1 MNFSTLT
8 KTRIL
13 LGIIYL
19 AFISLGLP
27 DGALGIGWPLMR
39 LDFGVP
45 IHYAG
50 LILFITL
57 PLSALSSLMST
68 HLGKQFGVGKVVC
81 ASAVLTS
88 ISLLGISTVQAY
100 WALLLF
106 SIGLGIGQGAVDAL
120 LNAYVAKHYNARHMS
135 WLHGCWAIG
144 ATIGPALMTRIIS
157 ASGTWSKAYLS
168 LGGAQFAIAVMLLVS
183 LGFWFQDDPEARRA
197 NQKRS
202 AFDWRMLLG
211 MALFFLYVG
220 VELSIGLW
228 SNSYLIEKMG
238 LTARVSGYLVALYY
252 GSIMVG
258 RFLSGFVAV
267 RLGNRGLIRFGL
279 IVVSSGLWIMF
290 SANDLHYLRL
300 GMVLM
305 GLGLAPLYPAMMHE
319 TPRRFTEDLAT
330 RLIGYQV
337 GVAYGGGML
346 ITAGLGFLFN
356 MFDLSIFYPVVLAA
370 IILMLIVSEI
380 YNILT
385 PVGQTKGQSI
395 DTR

>member
-1 MNFSTLT
+1 MNFSTST

-19 AFISLGLP
+19 GFISLGLP

-50 LILFITL
+50 FILFITL
-57 PLSALSSLMST
+57 PLSALSSLMSA
-68 HLGKQFGVGKVVC
+68 HLGEKYGVGKLAF
-81 ASAVLTS
+81 ASALLTS
-88 ISLLGISTVQAY
+88 SSLLGISTVTSY
-100 WALLLF
+100 WGLILF
-106 SIGLGIGQGAVDAL
+106 SVGLGIGQGAVDAL

-135 WLHGCWAIG
+135 WLHGCWAVG
-144 ATIGPALMTRIIS
+144 ATIGPALMTRVIS
-157 ASGTWSKAYLS
+157 TSGAWSMGYLS
-168 LGGAQFAIAVMLLVS
+168 LGSAQFVIALILLFS
-183 LGFWFQDDPEARRA
+183 LGFWLHDDHETRNKP
-197 NQKRS
+197 KTRS
-202 AFDWRMLLG
+202 AFDMRMLFG

-220 VELSIGLW
+220 AELSIGLW

-238 LTARVSGYLVALYY
+238 LAASVSGYLVALYY

-267 RLGNRGLIRFGL
+267 RLGNRGLIRLGLMIVSGGL
-279 IVVSSGLWIMF
+279 IMMF
-290 SANDLHYLRL
+290 VAEDVMFLRL
-300 GMVLM
+300 GMILM

-319 TPRRFTEDLAT
+319 TPRRFKEDLAT

-337 GVAYGGGML
+337 GIAYGGGMI

-356 MFDLSIFYPVVLAA
+356 VFDLSIFYPLVLVVIVLM
-370 IILMLIVSEI
+370 IILSEL
-380 YNILT
+380 YNIKT
-385 PVGQTKGQSI
+385 PSIGKGH
-395 DTR
+395 

>member
-1 MNFSTLT
+1 MNFSTST

-19 AFISLGLP
+19 GFISLGLP

-50 LILFITL
+50 FILFITL
-57 PLSALSSLMST
+57 PLSALSSLMSA
-68 HLGKQFGVGKVVC
+68 HLGEKYGVGKLAF
-81 ASAVLTS
+81 ASALLTS
-88 ISLLGISTVQAY
+88 SSLLGISTVTSY
-100 WALLLF
+100 WGLILF
-106 SIGLGIGQGAVDAL
+106 SVGLGIGQGAVDAL

-135 WLHGCWAIG
+135 WLHGCWAVG
-144 ATIGPALMTRIIS
+144 ATIGPALMTRVIS
-157 ASGTWSKAYLS
+157 TSGAWSMGYLS
-168 LGGAQFAIAVMLLVS
+168 LGSAQFVIAIILLLS
-183 LGFWFQDDPEARRA
+183 LGFWLHDDHETRNKP
-197 NQKRS
+197 KTRS
-202 AFDWRMLLG
+202 AFDSRMLFG

-220 VELSIGLW
+220 AELSIGLW

-238 LTARVSGYLVALYY
+238 LAASVSGYLVALYY
-252 GSIMVG
+252 ASIMVG

-267 RLGNRGLIRFGL
+267 RLGNRGLIRLGL
-279 IVVSSGLWIMF
+279 FIVSGGLLLMF
-290 SANDLHYLRL
+290 VAEDVMFLRL

-319 TPRRFTEDLAT
+319 TPRRFKEDLAT

-337 GVAYGGGML
+337 GIAYGGGMI

-356 MFDLSIFYPVVLAA
+356 VFDLSIFYPLVLVVIVLM
-370 IILMLIVSEI
+370 IILSEL
-380 YNILT
+380 YNIKT
-385 PVGQTKGQSI
+385 PSIGKGH
-395 DTR
+395 

>member
-1 MNFSTLT
+1 MNFSTST

-19 AFISLGLP
+19 GFISLGLP

-50 LILFITL
+50 FILFITL
-57 PLSALSSLMST
+57 PLSALSSLMSA
-68 HLGKQFGVGKVVC
+68 HLGEKYGVGKLAF
-81 ASAVLTS
+81 ASALLTS
-88 ISLLGISTVQAY
+88 SSLLGISTVTSY
-100 WALLLF
+100 WGLILF
-106 SIGLGIGQGAVDAL
+106 SVGLGIGQGAVDAL

-135 WLHGCWAIG
+135 WLHGCWAVG
-144 ATIGPALMTRIIS
+144 ATIGPALMTRVIS
-157 ASGTWSKAYLS
+157 TSGAWSMGYLS
-168 LGGAQFAIAVMLLVS
+168 LGSAQFVIAIILLLS
-183 LGFWFQDDPEARRA
+183 LGFWLHDDHETRNKP
-197 NQKRS
+197 KTRS
-202 AFDWRMLLG
+202 AFDSRMLFG

-220 VELSIGLW
+220 AELSIGLW

-238 LTARVSGYLVALYY
+238 LAASVSGYLVALYY

-267 RLGNRGLIRFGL
+267 RLGNRGLIRLGLMIVSGGL
-279 IVVSSGLWIMF
+279 IMMF
-290 SANDLHYLRL
+290 VAEDVMFLRL
-300 GMVLM
+300 GMILM

-319 TPRRFTEDLAT
+319 TPRRFKEDLAT

-337 GVAYGGGML
+337 GIAYGGGMI

-356 MFDLSIFYPVVLAA
+356 VFDLSIFYPLVLVVIVLM
-370 IILMLIVSEI
+370 IILSEL
-380 YNILT
+380 YNIKT
-385 PVGQTKGQSI
+385 PSIGKGH
-395 DTR
+395 

>member
-1 MNFSTLT
+1 MNFSTST

-19 AFISLGLP
+19 GFISLGLP

-50 LILFITL
+50 FILFITL
-57 PLSALSSLMST
+57 PLSALSSLMSA
-68 HLGKQFGVGKVVC
+68 HLGEKYGVGKLAF
-81 ASAVLTS
+81 ASALLTS
-88 ISLLGISTVQAY
+88 SSLLGISTVTSY
-100 WALLLF
+100 WGLILF
-106 SIGLGIGQGAVDAL
+106 SVGLGIGQGAVDAL

-135 WLHGCWAIG
+135 WLHGCWAVG
-144 ATIGPALMTRIIS
+144 ATIGPALMTRVIS
-157 ASGTWSKAYLS
+157 TSGAWSMGYLS
-168 LGGAQFAIAVMLLVS
+168 LGSAQFVIALILLFS
-183 LGFWFQDDPEARRA
+183 LGFWLHDDHETRNKP
-197 NQKRS
+197 KTRS
-202 AFDWRMLLG
+202 AFDSRMLFG

-220 VELSIGLW
+220 AELSIGLW

-238 LTARVSGYLVALYY
+238 LAASVSGYLVALYY

-267 RLGNRGLIRFGL
+267 RLGNRGLIRLGLMIVSGGL
-279 IVVSSGLWIMF
+279 IMMF
-290 SANDLHYLRL
+290 VAEDVMFLRL
-300 GMVLM
+300 GMILM

-319 TPRRFTEDLAT
+319 TPRRFKEDLAT

-337 GVAYGGGML
+337 GIAYGGGMI

-356 MFDLSIFYPVVLAA
+356 VFDLSIFYPLVLGVVVL
-370 IILMLIVSEI
+370 MIVLSEI
-380 YNILT
+380 YNIKT
-385 PVGQTKGQSI
+385 PSI
-395 DTR
+395 GNGH

>member
-1 MNFSTLT
+1 MNFSTST

-19 AFISLGLP
+19 GFISLGLP

-39 LDFGVP
+39 VDFGVP

-50 LILFITL
+50 FILFITL
-57 PLSALSSLMST
+57 PLSAVSSLMSA
-68 HLGKQFGVGKVVC
+68 HLGEKYGVGKLAF
-81 ASAVLTS
+81 ASALLTS
-88 ISLLGISTVQAY
+88 SSLLGISTVQSY
-100 WALLLF
+100 LGLILF

-135 WLHGCWAIG
+135 WLHGCWAVG
-144 ATIGPALMTRIIS
+144 ATIGPALMTRVIS
-157 ASGTWSKAYLS
+157 TSGAWSMGYLS
-168 LGGAQFAIAVMLLVS
+168 LGSAQLVIAIILLLS
-183 LGFWFQDDPEARRA
+183 LGFWLHDDPETR
-197 NQKRS
+197 NKTKVRS
-202 AFDWRMLLG
+202 AFDSRMLFG

-220 VELSIGLW
+220 AELSIGLW

-238 LTARVSGYLVALYY
+238 LAASVSGYLVALYY

-267 RLGNRGLIRFGL
+267 RLGNRGLIRLGLMIVSGGL
-279 IVVSSGLWIMF
+279 IMMF
-290 SANDLHYLRL
+290 AAEDVIFLRL
-300 GMVLM
+300 GMILM

-319 TPRRFTEDLAT
+319 TPRRFKEDLAT

-337 GVAYGGGML
+337 GIAYGGGMI

-356 MFDLSIFYPVVLAA
+356 VFDLSIFYPLVLVVIVLM
-370 IILMLIVSEI
+370 IILSEL
-380 YNILT
+380 YNIKT
-385 PVGQTKGQSI
+385 PSI
-395 DTR
+395 GNGH

>member
-1 MNFSTLT
+1 MNFSTST

-13 LGIIYL
+13 LGIIYIG
-19 AFISLGLP
+19 FISLGLP

-50 LILFITL
+50 FILFITL
-57 PLSALSSLMST
+57 PLSALSSLMSA
-68 HLGKQFGVGKVVC
+68 HLGEKYGVGKVAF
-81 ASAVLTS
+81 ASALLTS
-88 ISLLGISTVQAY
+88 SSLLGISTVSSY
-100 WALLLF
+100 WGLILF

-135 WLHGCWAIG
+135 WLHGCWAVG
-144 ATIGPALMTRIIS
+144 ATIGPALMTRVIS
-157 ASGTWSKAYLS
+157 TSGAWSMGYLS
-168 LGGAQFAIAVMLLVS
+168 LGSAQFVIAIILLLS
-183 LGFWFQDDPEARRA
+183 LGFWLHDDHETRNKP
-197 NQKRS
+197 KTRS
-202 AFDWRMLLG
+202 AFDLRMLFG

-238 LTARVSGYLVALYY
+238 LAASVSGYLVALYY

-258 RFLSGFVAV
+258 RFMSGFVAV
-267 RLGNRGLIRFGL
+267 RLGNRGLIRLGL
-279 IVVSSGLWIMF
+279 IVVSGGLLVMF
-290 SANDLHYLRL
+290 VAENVTLLRL
-300 GMVLM
+300 GMILM

-319 TPRRFTEDLAT
+319 TPRRFKEDLAT

-337 GVAYGGGML
+337 GIAYGGGMI

-356 MFDLSIFYPVVLAA
+356 VFDLSIFYPLVLGVLVLM
-370 IILMLIVSEI
+370 IILSEI
-380 YNILT
+380 YNIKT
-385 PVGQTKGQSI
+385 PSI
-395 DTR
+395 GNGH

>member
-1 MNFSTLT
+1 MNFSTST

-19 AFISLGLP
+19 GFISLGLP

-50 LILFITL
+50 FILFITL
-57 PLSALSSLMST
+57 PLSALSSLMSA
-68 HLGKQFGVGKVVC
+68 HLGEKYGVGKLAF
-81 ASAVLTS
+81 ASALLTS
-88 ISLLGISTVQAY
+88 SSLLGISTVTSY
-100 WALLLF
+100 WGLILF

-135 WLHGCWAIG
+135 WLHGCWAVG
-144 ATIGPALMTRIIS
+144 ATIGPALMTRVIS
-157 ASGTWSKAYLS
+157 TSGAWSMGYLS
-168 LGGAQFAIAVMLLVS
+168 LGSAQFVIAIILLLS
-183 LGFWFQDDPEARRA
+183 LGFWLHDDHETRNKP
-197 NQKRS
+197 KTRS
-202 AFDWRMLLG
+202 AFDSRMLFG

-220 VELSIGLW
+220 AELSIGLW

-238 LTARVSGYLVALYY
+238 LAASVSGYLVALYY

-258 RFLSGFVAV
+258 RFLSGFVVV
-267 RLGNRGLIRFGL
+267 RLGNRGLIRLGLMIVSGGL
-279 IVVSSGLWIMF
+279 IMMF
-290 SANDLHYLRL
+290 VAEDVMFLRL
-300 GMVLM
+300 GMILM

-319 TPRRFTEDLAT
+319 TPRRFKEDLAT

-337 GVAYGGGML
+337 GIAYGGGMI

-356 MFDLSIFYPVVLAA
+356 VFDLSIFYPLVLVVIVLM
-370 IILMLIVSEI
+370 IILSEL
-380 YNILT
+380 YNIKT
-385 PVGQTKGQSI
+385 PSIGKGH
-395 DTR
+395 

>member
-1 MNFSTLT
+1 MNFSTST

-19 AFISLGLP
+19 GFISLGLP

-50 LILFITL
+50 FILFITL
-57 PLSALSSLMST
+57 PLSALSSLMSA
-68 HLGKQFGVGKVVC
+68 HLGEKYGVGKLAF
-81 ASAVLTS
+81 ASALLTS
-88 ISLLGISTVQAY
+88 SSLLGISTVKSY
-100 WALLLF
+100 WGLILF

-135 WLHGCWAIG
+135 WLHGCWAVG
-144 ATIGPALMTRIIS
+144 ATIGPALMTRVIS
-157 ASGTWSKAYLS
+157 TSGAWSMGYLS
-168 LGGAQFAIAVMLLVS
+168 LGSAQFVIALILLFS
-183 LGFWFQDDPEARRA
+183 LGFWLHDDHETRNKP
-197 NQKRS
+197 KTRS
-202 AFDWRMLLG
+202 AFDMRMLFG

-220 VELSIGLW
+220 AELSIGLW

-238 LTARVSGYLVALYY
+238 LAASVSGYLVALYY
-252 GSIMVG
+252 ASIMVG

-267 RLGNRGLIRFGL
+267 RLGNRGLIRLGL
-279 IVVSSGLWIMF
+279 IIVSGGLLLMF
-290 SANDLHYLRL
+290 VAENVTLLRL
-300 GMVLM
+300 GMILM

-319 TPRRFTEDLAT
+319 TPRRFKEDLAT

-337 GVAYGGGML
+337 GIAYGGGMI

-356 MFDLSIFYPVVLAA
+356 VFDLSIFYPLVLVVIVLM
-370 IILMLIVSEI
+370 IILSEL
-380 YNILT
+380 YNIKT
-385 PVGQTKGQSI
+385 PSIGKGH
-395 DTR
+395 

>member
-1 MNFSTLT
+1 MNFSTST

-19 AFISLGLP
+19 GFISLGLP

-50 LILFITL
+50 FILFITL
-57 PLSALSSLMST
+57 PLSALSSLMSA
-68 HLGKQFGVGKVVC
+68 HLGEKYGVGKL
-81 ASAVLTS
+81 AFTSALLTS
-88 ISLLGISTVQAY
+88 SSLLGISTVTSY
-100 WALLLF
+100 WGLILF
-106 SIGLGIGQGAVDAL
+106 SVGLGIGQGAVDAL

-135 WLHGCWAIG
+135 WLHGCCAVG
-144 ATIGPALMTRIIS
+144 ATIGPALMTRVIS
-157 ASGTWSKAYLS
+157 TSGAWSMGYLS
-168 LGGAQFAIAVMLLVS
+168 LGSAQFVIAIILLLS
-183 LGFWFQDDPEARRA
+183 LGFWLHDDHETRNKP
-197 NQKRS
+197 KTRS
-202 AFDWRMLLG
+202 AFDLRMLFG

-220 VELSIGLW
+220 AELSIGLW

-238 LTARVSGYLVALYY
+238 LAASVSGYLVALYY

-267 RLGNRGLIRFGL
+267 RLGNRGLIRLGLMIVSGGL
-279 IVVSSGLWIMF
+279 IMMF
-290 SANDLHYLRL
+290 VAEDVMFLRL
-300 GMVLM
+300 GMILM

-319 TPRRFTEDLAT
+319 TPRRFKEDLAT

-337 GVAYGGGML
+337 GIAYGGGMI

-356 MFDLSIFYPVVLAA
+356 LFDLSIFYPLVLVVIVLM
-370 IILMLIVSEI
+370 IILSEL
-380 YNILT
+380 YNIKT
-385 PVGQTKGQSI
+385 PSIGKGH
-395 DTR
+395 

>member
-1 MNFSTLT
+1 MNFSTST

-19 AFISLGLP
+19 GFISLGLP

-50 LILFITL
+50 FILFITL
-57 PLSALSSLMST
+57 PLSALSSLMSA
-68 HLGKQFGVGKVVC
+68 HLGEKYGVGKLAF
-81 ASAVLTS
+81 ASALLTS
-88 ISLLGISTVQAY
+88 SSLLGISTVTSY
-100 WALLLF
+100 WGLILF

-135 WLHGCWAIG
+135 WLHGCWAVG
-144 ATIGPALMTRIIS
+144 ATIGPALMTRVIS
-157 ASGTWSKAYLS
+157 TSGAWSMGYLS
-168 LGGAQFAIAVMLLVS
+168 LGSAQFVIALILLFS
-183 LGFWFQDDPEARRA
+183 LGFWLHDDHETRNKP
-197 NQKRS
+197 KTRS
-202 AFDWRMLLG
+202 AFDMRMLFG

-220 VELSIGLW
+220 AELSIGLW

-238 LTARVSGYLVALYY
+238 LAASVSGYLVALYY

-267 RLGNRGLIRFGL
+267 RLGNRGLIRLGLMIVSGGL
-279 IVVSSGLWIMF
+279 IMMF
-290 SANDLHYLRL
+290 VAEDVMFLRL
-300 GMVLM
+300 GMILM

-319 TPRRFTEDLAT
+319 TPRRFKEDLAT

-337 GVAYGGGML
+337 GIAYGGGMI

-356 MFDLSIFYPVVLAA
+356 VFDLSIFYPLVLVVVVLM
-370 IILMLIVSEI
+370 IILSEL
-380 YNILT
+380 YNIKT
-385 PVGQTKGQSI
+385 PSI
-395 DTR
+395 GNGH

>member
-1 MNFSTLT
+1 MNFSTST

-19 AFISLGLP
+19 GFISLGLP

-50 LILFITL
+50 FILFITL
-57 PLSALSSLMST
+57 PLSALSSLMSA
-68 HLGKQFGVGKVVC
+68 HLGEKYGVGKVAF
-81 ASAVLTS
+81 ASALLTS
-88 ISLLGISTVQAY
+88 SSLLGISTVTSY
-100 WALLLF
+100 WGLILF

-135 WLHGCWAIG
+135 WLHGCWAVG
-144 ATIGPALMTRIIS
+144 ATIGPALMTRVIS
-157 ASGTWSKAYLS
+157 TSGAWSMGYLS
-168 LGGAQFAIAVMLLVS
+168 LGSAQFVIAIILLLS
-183 LGFWFQDDPEARRA
+183 LGFWLHDDHETRNKP
-197 NQKRS
+197 KTRS
-202 AFDWRMLLG
+202 AFDLRMLFG

-238 LTARVSGYLVALYY
+238 LAASVSGYLVALYY

-258 RFLSGFVAV
+258 RFMSGFVAV
-267 RLGNRGLIRFGL
+267 RLGNRGLIRLGLMIVSGGL
-279 IVVSSGLWIMF
+279 IMMF
-290 SANDLHYLRL
+290 VAEEVMFLRL
-300 GMVLM
+300 GMILM

-319 TPRRFTEDLAT
+319 TPRRFKEDLST

-337 GVAYGGGML
+337 GIAYGGGMI

-356 MFDLSIFYPVVLAA
+356 VFDLSIFYPLVLGVVVL
-370 IILMLIVSEI
+370 MIVLSEI
-380 YNILT
+380 YNIKT
-385 PVGQTKGQSI
+385 PSIGKGH
-395 DTR
+395 

>member
-1 MNFSTLT
+1 MNFSTST

-19 AFISLGLP
+19 GFISLGLP

-50 LILFITL
+50 FILFITL
-57 PLSALSSLMST
+57 PLSAVSSLMSA
-68 HLGKQFGVGKVVC
+68 HLGEKYGVGKLAF
-81 ASAVLTS
+81 ASALLTS
-88 ISLLGISTVQAY
+88 SSLLGISTVTSY
-100 WALLLF
+100 WGLILF
-106 SIGLGIGQGAVDAL
+106 SVGLGIGQGAVDAL

-135 WLHGCWAIG
+135 WLHGCWAVG
-144 ATIGPALMTRIIS
+144 ATIGPALMTRVIS
-157 ASGTWSKAYLS
+157 TSGAWSMGYLS
-168 LGGAQFAIAVMLLVS
+168 LGSAQFVIALILLFS
-183 LGFWFQDDPEARRA
+183 LGFWLHDDHETRNKP
-197 NQKRS
+197 KTRS
-202 AFDWRMLLG
+202 AFDSRMLFG

-220 VELSIGLW
+220 AELSIGLW

-238 LTARVSGYLVALYY
+238 LAASVSGYLVALYY

-267 RLGNRGLIRFGL
+267 RLGNRGLIRLGL
-279 IVVSSGLWIMF
+279 FIVSGGLLLMF
-290 SANDLHYLRL
+290 VAEDVMFLRL
-300 GMVLM
+300 GMILM

-319 TPRRFTEDLAT
+319 TPRRFKEDLAT

-337 GVAYGGGML
+337 GIAYGGGMI

-356 MFDLSIFYPVVLAA
+356 LFDLSIFYPLVLVVIVLM
-370 IILMLIVSEI
+370 IILSEL
-380 YNILT
+380 YNIKT
-385 PVGQTKGQSI
+385 PSI
-395 DTR
+395 GNGH

>member
-1 MNFSTLT
+1 MSFSNTT

-19 AFISLGLP
+19 GFISLGLP

-50 LILFITL
+50 MILFITL
-57 PLSALSSLMST
+57 PLSAVSSLMST
-68 HLGKQFGVGKVVC
+68 QLGEKFGVGKIAF
-81 ASAVLTS
+81 ASALLTS
-88 ISLLGISTVQAY
+88 SSLIGISTVKSY
-100 WALLLF
+100 WGLIFF

-135 WLHGCWAIG
+135 WLHACWAVG
-144 ATIGPALMTRIIS
+144 ATIGPALMTSVIS
-157 ASGTWSKAYLS
+157 TSGEWSMGYLS
-168 LGGAQFAIAVMLLVS
+168 LGCAQLMIAFVLLLS
-183 LGFWFQDDPEARRA
+183 LGFWLHNDPKTR
-197 NQKRS
+197 NKKKVRS
-202 AFDWRMLLG
+202 AFDPRMFYG

-220 VELSIGLW
+220 AELSIGLW

-238 LTARVSGYLVALYY
+238 VVASVSGYLVALYY

-267 RLGNRGLIRFGL
+267 RLGNRGLIRLGL
-279 IVVSSGLWIMF
+279 MIVSLGLLLMF
-290 SANDLHYLRL
+290 VANDLIFLRL
-300 GMVLM
+300 GMLLM

-319 TPRRFTEDLAT
+319 TPRRFKEDLAT

-337 GVAYGGGML
+337 GIAYGGGMI

-356 MFDLSIFYPVVLAA
+356 LFDLSIFYPIVLAV
-370 IILMLIVSEI
+370 IILMFMLSEI
-380 YNILT
+380 YNIKT
-385 PVGQTKGQSI
+385 PAIKSNH
-395 DTR
+395 

>member
-1 MNFSTLT
+1 MNFSTST

-19 AFISLGLP
+19 GFISLGLP

-50 LILFITL
+50 FILFITL
-57 PLSALSSLMST
+57 PLSAVSSLMSA
-68 HLGKQFGVGKVVC
+68 HLGEKYGVGKLAF
-81 ASAVLTS
+81 ASALLTS
-88 ISLLGISTVQAY
+88 SSLLGISTVTSY
-100 WALLLF
+100 WGLILF
-106 SIGLGIGQGAVDAL
+106 SVGLGIGQGAVDAL

-135 WLHGCWAIG
+135 WLHGCWAVG
-144 ATIGPALMTRIIS
+144 ATIGPALMTRVIS
-157 ASGTWSKAYLS
+157 TSGAWSMGYLS
-168 LGGAQFAIAVMLLVS
+168 LGSAQFVIALILLFS
-183 LGFWFQDDPEARRA
+183 LGFWLHDDHETRNKP
-197 NQKRS
+197 KTRS
-202 AFDWRMLLG
+202 AFDSRMLFG

-220 VELSIGLW
+220 AELSIGLW

-238 LTARVSGYLVALYY
+238 LAASVSGYLVALYY

-267 RLGNRGLIRFGL
+267 RLGNRGLIRLGL
-279 IVVSSGLWIMF
+279 FIVSGGLLLMF
-290 SANDLHYLRL
+290 AAKDVMFLRL
-300 GMVLM
+300 GMILM

-319 TPRRFTEDLAT
+319 TPRRFKEDLAT

-337 GVAYGGGML
+337 GIAYGGGMI

-356 MFDLSIFYPVVLAA
+356 LFDLSIFYPLVLVVIVLM
-370 IILMLIVSEI
+370 IILSEL
-380 YNILT
+380 YNIKT
-385 PVGQTKGQSI
+385 PSI
-395 DTR
+395 GNGH

>member
-19 AFISLGLP
+19 GFISLGLP

-50 LILFITL
+50 FILFITL
-57 PLSALSSLMST
+57 PLSALSSLMSAQ
-68 HLGKQFGVGKVVC
+68 LGEKFGVGKIAFV
-81 ASAVLTS
+81 SALLTS
-88 ISLLGISTVQAY
+88 SSLLGISTVRTY
-100 WALLLF
+100 WGLILF

-120 LNAYVAKHYNARHMS
+120 LNAYVAKHFNARHMS
-135 WLHGCWAIG
+135 WLHACWALG
-144 ATIGPALMTRIIS
+144 ATIGPALMTRVIS
-157 ASGTWSKAYLS
+157 TSGAWSMGYLS
-168 LGGAQFAIAVMLLVS
+168 LGSAQLVIAAILLLS
-183 LGFWFQDDPEARRA
+183 LGFWLHDDPVAR
-197 NQKRS
+197 NKQKIRS
-202 AFDWRMLLG
+202 AFDKRMLFG

-220 VELSIGLW
+220 AELSIGLW
-228 SNSYLIEKMG
+228 SNSFLIEKMG
-238 LTARVSGYLVALYY
+238 LAASVSGYLVALYY

-267 RLGNRGLIRFGL
+267 RLGNRGLIRLGL
-279 IVVSSGLWIMF
+279 VVVSSGLLMMYVTHDIVF
-290 SANDLHYLRL
+290 LRL
-300 GMVLM
+300 GMILM

-319 TPRRFTEDLAT
+319 TPRRFKEDAAT

-337 GVAYGGGML
+337 GIAYGGGMI

-356 MFDLSIFYPVVLAA
+356 MFDLSIFYPLVLGVVVLM
-370 IILMLIVSEI
+370 IILSEI
-380 YNILT
+380 YNIKT
-385 PVGQTKGQSI
+385 PSLGKGH
-395 DTR
+395 

>member
-1 MNFSTLT
+1 MSFSTTT

-19 AFISLGLP
+19 GFISLGLP

-50 LILFITL
+50 FILFITL
-57 PLSALSSLMST
+57 PLSAVSSLMST
-68 HLGKQFGVGKVVC
+68 HLGEKFGVGKIAF
-81 ASAVLTS
+81 ASALLTS
-88 ISLLGISTVQAY
+88 SSLLGISTVKSY
-100 WALLLF
+100 GALILF

-135 WLHGCWAIG
+135 WLHACWAVG
-144 ATIGPALMTRIIS
+144 ATIGPALMTGVIS
-157 ASGTWSKAYLS
+157 TSGEWSMGYLS
-168 LGGAQFAIAVMLLVS
+168 LGSAQLVIALILLFS
-183 LGFWFQDDPEARRA
+183 LGFWIHDHPEARST
-197 NQKRS
+197 QKVRS
-202 AFDWRMLLG
+202 AFDSRMLYG

-220 VELSIGLW
+220 AELSIGLW

-238 LTARVSGYLVALYY
+238 LAASVSGYLVALYY

-267 RLGNRGLIRFGL
+267 RLGNRGLIRLGL
-279 IVVSSGLWIMF
+279 MIVSGGLVMMF
-290 SANDLHYLRL
+290 LAEDVIFLRM
-300 GMVLM
+300 GMILM

-319 TPRRFTEDLAT
+319 TPRRFKEDLAT

-337 GVAYGGGML
+337 GIAYGGGMI

-356 MFDLSIFYPVVLAA
+356 RFDLSIFYPLVLGVIVLM
-370 IILMLIVSEI
+370 IILSEI
-380 YNILT
+380 YNMKT
-385 PVGQTKGQSI
+385 PSIGKGH
-395 DTR
+395 

>member
-1 MNFSTLT
+1 MNFSTST

-19 AFISLGLP
+19 GFISLGLP

-50 LILFITL
+50 FILFITL
-57 PLSALSSLMST
+57 PLSALSSLMSA
-68 HLGKQFGVGKVVC
+68 HLGEKYGVGKLAF
-81 ASAVLTS
+81 ASALLTS
-88 ISLLGISTVQAY
+88 SSLLGISTVTSY
-100 WALLLF
+100 WGLILF
-106 SIGLGIGQGAVDAL
+106 SVGLGIGQGAVDAL

-135 WLHGCWAIG
+135 WLHGCWAVG
-144 ATIGPALMTRIIS
+144 ATIGPALMTRVIS
-157 ASGTWSKAYLS
+157 TSGAWSMGYLS
-168 LGGAQFAIAVMLLVS
+168 LGSAQFVIAIILLLS
-183 LGFWFQDDPEARRA
+183 LGFWLHDDHETRNKP
-197 NQKRS
+197 KTRS
-202 AFDWRMLLG
+202 AFDSRMLFG

-220 VELSIGLW
+220 AELSIGLW

-238 LTARVSGYLVALYY
+238 LAASVSGYLVALYY

-267 RLGNRGLIRFGL
+267 RLGNRGLIRLGL
-279 IVVSSGLWIMF
+279 IIVSGGLLLMF
-290 SANDLHYLRL
+290 IAEDVMFLRL
-300 GMVLM
+300 GMILM

-319 TPRRFTEDLAT
+319 TPRRFKEDLAT

-337 GVAYGGGML
+337 GIAYGGGMI

-356 MFDLSIFYPVVLAA
+356 LFDLSIFYPLVLVVVVL
-370 IILMLIVSEI
+370 MIVLSEI
-380 YNILT
+380 YNIKT
-385 PVGQTKGQSI
+385 PSI
-395 DTR
+395 GNGH

>member
-1 MNFSTLT
+1 MNFSTST

-19 AFISLGLP
+19 GFISLGLP

-50 LILFITL
+50 FILFITL
-57 PLSALSSLMST
+57 PLSALSSLMSA
-68 HLGKQFGVGKVVC
+68 HLGEKYGVGKVAF
-81 ASAVLTS
+81 ASALLTS
-88 ISLLGISTVQAY
+88 SSLLGISTVTSY
-100 WALLLF
+100 WGLILF

-135 WLHGCWAIG
+135 WLHGCWAVG
-144 ATIGPALMTRIIS
+144 ATIGPALMTRVIS
-157 ASGTWSKAYLS
+157 TSGAWSMGYLS
-168 LGGAQFAIAVMLLVS
+168 LGSAQFVIALILLFS
-183 LGFWFQDDPEARRA
+183 LGFWLHDDHETRNKP
-197 NQKRS
+197 KTRS
-202 AFDWRMLLG
+202 AFDSRMLFG

-220 VELSIGLW
+220 AELSIGLW

-238 LTARVSGYLVALYY
+238 LAASVSGYLVALYY

-267 RLGNRGLIRFGL
+267 RLGNRGLIRLGL
-279 IVVSSGLWIMF
+279 FIVSGGLLLMF
-290 SANDLHYLRL
+290 VAEDVMFLRL
-300 GMVLM
+300 GMILM

-319 TPRRFTEDLAT
+319 TPRRFKEDLAT

-337 GVAYGGGML
+337 GIAYGGGMI

-356 MFDLSIFYPVVLAA
+356 VFDLSIFYPLVLGVVVL
-370 IILMLIVSEI
+370 MIVLSEI
-380 YNILT
+380 YNIKT
-385 PVGQTKGQSI
+385 PSIGKGH
-395 DTR
+395 

>member
-19 AFISLGLP
+19 GFISLGLP

-50 LILFITL
+50 FILFITL
-57 PLSALSSLMST
+57 PLSALSSLMSAQ
-68 HLGKQFGVGKVVC
+68 LGEKFGVGKIAFV
-81 ASAVLTS
+81 SALLTS
-88 ISLLGISTVQAY
+88 SSLLGISTVRTY
-100 WALLLF
+100 WGLILF

-120 LNAYVAKHYNARHMS
+120 LNAYVAKHFNARHMS
-135 WLHGCWAIG
+135 WLHACWALG
-144 ATIGPALMTRIIS
+144 ATIGPALMTRVIS
-157 ASGTWSKAYLS
+157 TSGAWSMGYLS
-168 LGGAQFAIAVMLLVS
+168 LGSAQLVIAAILLLS
-183 LGFWFQDDPEARRA
+183 LGFWLHDDPVAR
-197 NQKRS
+197 NKQKIRS
-202 AFDWRMLLG
+202 AFDKRMLFG

-220 VELSIGLW
+220 AELSIGLW
-228 SNSYLIEKMG
+228 SNSFLIEKMG
-238 LTARVSGYLVALYY
+238 LAASVSGYLVALYY

-267 RLGNRGLIRFGL
+267 RLGNRGLIRLGL
-279 IVVSSGLWIMF
+279 VVVSGGLFMMYVAQDIVF
-290 SANDLHYLRL
+290 LRL
-300 GMVLM
+300 GMILM

-319 TPRRFTEDLAT
+319 TPRRFKEDLAT

-337 GVAYGGGML
+337 GIAYGGGMI

-356 MFDLSIFYPVVLAA
+356 MFDLSIFYPLVLGVVVLM
-370 IILMLIVSEI
+370 IILSEI
-380 YNILT
+380 YNIKT
-385 PVGQTKGQSI
+385 PSIGKGH
-395 DTR
+395 

>member
-1 MNFSTLT
+1 MNFSTST

-19 AFISLGLP
+19 GFISLGLP

-50 LILFITL
+50 FILFITL
-57 PLSALSSLMST
+57 PLSALSSLMSA
-68 HLGKQFGVGKVVC
+68 HLGEKYGVGKLAF
-81 ASAVLTS
+81 ASALLTS
-88 ISLLGISTVQAY
+88 SSLLGISTVTSY
-100 WALLLF
+100 WGLILF
-106 SIGLGIGQGAVDAL
+106 SVGLGIGQGAVDAL

-135 WLHGCWAIG
+135 WLHGCWAVG
-144 ATIGPALMTRIIS
+144 ATIGPALMTRVIS
-157 ASGTWSKAYLS
+157 TSGAWSMGYLS
-168 LGGAQFAIAVMLLVS
+168 LGSAQFVIALILLFS
-183 LGFWFQDDPEARRA
+183 LGFWLHDDPETR
-197 NQKRS
+197 NKPKTRS
-202 AFDWRMLLG
+202 AFDSRMLFG

-220 VELSIGLW
+220 AELSIGLW

-238 LTARVSGYLVALYY
+238 LAASVSGYLVALYY

-267 RLGNRGLIRFGL
+267 RLGNRGLIRLGLMIVSGGL
-279 IVVSSGLWIMF
+279 IMMF
-290 SANDLHYLRL
+290 VAEDVMFLRL
-300 GMVLM
+300 GMILM

-319 TPRRFTEDLAT
+319 TPRRFKEDLAT

-337 GVAYGGGML
+337 GIAYGGGMI

-356 MFDLSIFYPVVLAA
+356 LFDLSIFYPLVLVVVVL
-370 IILMLIVSEI
+370 MIVLSEI
-380 YNILT
+380 YNIKT
-385 PVGQTKGQSI
+385 PSI
-395 DTR
+395 GNGH

>member
-1 MNFSTLT
+1 MNFSTST

-13 LGIIYL
+13 LGIIYIG
-19 AFISLGLP
+19 FISLGLP

-50 LILFITL
+50 FILFITL
-57 PLSALSSLMST
+57 PLSALSSLMSA
-68 HLGKQFGVGKVVC
+68 HLGEKYGVGKVAF
-81 ASAVLTS
+81 ASALLTS
-88 ISLLGISTVQAY
+88 SSLLGISTVTSY
-100 WALLLF
+100 WGLILF

-135 WLHGCWAIG
+135 WLHGCWAVG
-144 ATIGPALMTRIIS
+144 ATIGPALMTRVIS
-157 ASGTWSKAYLS
+157 TSGAWSMGYLS
-168 LGGAQFAIAVMLLVS
+168 LGSAQFVIAIILLLS
-183 LGFWFQDDPEARRA
+183 LGFWLHDDHETRNKP
-197 NQKRS
+197 KTRS
-202 AFDWRMLLG
+202 AFDLRMLFG

-238 LTARVSGYLVALYY
+238 LAASVSGYLVALYY
-252 GSIMVG
+252 ASIMVG

-267 RLGNRGLIRFGL
+267 RLGNRGLIRLGLMIVSGGL
-279 IVVSSGLWIMF
+279 IMMF
-290 SANDLHYLRL
+290 VAEEVMFLRL
-300 GMVLM
+300 GMILM

-319 TPRRFTEDLAT
+319 TPRRFKEDLAT

-337 GVAYGGGML
+337 GIAYGGGMI

-356 MFDLSIFYPVVLAA
+356 VFDLSIFYPLVLVVVVL
-370 IILMLIVSEI
+370 MIVLSEI
-380 YNILT
+380 YNIKT
-385 PVGQTKGQSI
+385 PSIGKGH
-395 DTR
+395 

>member
-1 MNFSTLT
+1 MNFSTST

-19 AFISLGLP
+19 GFISLGLP

-50 LILFITL
+50 FILFITL
-57 PLSALSSLMST
+57 PLSALSSLMSA
-68 HLGKQFGVGKVVC
+68 HLGEKYGVGKVAF
-81 ASAVLTS
+81 ASALLTS
-88 ISLLGISTVQAY
+88 SSLLGISTVQSY
-100 WALLLF
+100 WGLILF

-135 WLHGCWAIG
+135 WLHGCWAVG
-144 ATIGPALMTRIIS
+144 ATIGPALMTRVIS
-157 ASGTWSKAYLS
+157 TSGAWSMGYLS
-168 LGGAQFAIAVMLLVS
+168 LGSAQFVIAIILLLS
-183 LGFWFQDDPEARRA
+183 LGFWLHDDHETR
-197 NQKRS
+197 NKLKTRS
-202 AFDWRMLLG
+202 AFDLRMLFG

-238 LTARVSGYLVALYY
+238 LAASVSGYLVALYY

-258 RFLSGFVAV
+258 RFMSGFVAV
-267 RLGNRGLIRFGL
+267 RLGNRGLIRLGLMIVSGGL
-279 IVVSSGLWIMF
+279 IMMF
-290 SANDLHYLRL
+290 VAEEVMFLRL
-300 GMVLM
+300 GMILM

-319 TPRRFTEDLAT
+319 TPRRFKEDLAT

-337 GVAYGGGML
+337 GIAYGGGMI

-356 MFDLSIFYPVVLAA
+356 VFDLSIFYPLVLGVV
-370 IILMLIVSEI
+370 ILMIVLSEI
-380 YNILT
+380 YNIKT
-385 PVGQTKGQSI
+385 PSIGKGH
-395 DTR
+395 

>member
-1 MNFSTLT
+1 MNFSTST

-19 AFISLGLP
+19 GFISLGLP

-50 LILFITL
+50 FILFITL
-57 PLSALSSLMST
+57 PLSALSSLMSA
-68 HLGKQFGVGKVVC
+68 HLGEKYGVGKLAF
-81 ASAVLTS
+81 ASALLTS
-88 ISLLGISTVQAY
+88 SSLLGISTVTSY
-100 WALLLF
+100 WGLILF
-106 SIGLGIGQGAVDAL
+106 SVGLGIGQGAVDAL

-135 WLHGCWAIG
+135 WLHGCWAVG
-144 ATIGPALMTRIIS
+144 ATIGPALMTRVIS
-157 ASGTWSKAYLS
+157 TSGAWSMGYLS
-168 LGGAQFAIAVMLLVS
+168 LGSAQFVIAIILLLS
-183 LGFWFQDDPEARRA
+183 LGFWLHDDHETRNKP
-197 NQKRS
+197 KTRS
-202 AFDWRMLLG
+202 AFDMRMLFG

-220 VELSIGLW
+220 AELSIGLW

-238 LTARVSGYLVALYY
+238 LAASVSGYLVALYY
-252 GSIMVG
+252 ASIMVG

-267 RLGNRGLIRFGL
+267 RLGNRGLIRLGL
-279 IVVSSGLWIMF
+279 FIVSGGLLVMF
-290 SANDLHYLRL
+290 VAEDVMFLRL

-319 TPRRFTEDLAT
+319 TPRRFKEDLAT

-337 GVAYGGGML
+337 GIAYGGGMI

-356 MFDLSIFYPVVLAA
+356 VFDLSIFYPLVLVVVVL
-370 IILMLIVSEI
+370 MIVLSEI
-380 YNILT
+380 YNIKT
-385 PVGQTKGQSI
+385 PSI
-395 DTR
+395 GNGH

>member
-1 MNFSTLT
+1 MNFSTST

-19 AFISLGLP
+19 GFISLGLP

-50 LILFITL
+50 FILFITL
-57 PLSALSSLMST
+57 PLSALSSLMSA
-68 HLGKQFGVGKVVC
+68 HLGEKYGVGKLAF
-81 ASAVLTS
+81 ASALLTS
-88 ISLLGISTVQAY
+88 SSLLGISTVTSY
-100 WALLLF
+100 WGLILF
-106 SIGLGIGQGAVDAL
+106 SVGLGIGQGAVDAL

-135 WLHGCWAIG
+135 WLHGCWAVG
-144 ATIGPALMTRIIS
+144 ATIGPALMTRVIS
-157 ASGTWSKAYLS
+157 TSGAWSMGYLS
-168 LGGAQFAIAVMLLVS
+168 LGSAQLVIAIILLLS
-183 LGFWFQDDPEARRA
+183 LGFWLHDDHETRNKP
-197 NQKRS
+197 KTRS
-202 AFDWRMLLG
+202 AFDSRMLFG

-220 VELSIGLW
+220 AELSIGLW

-238 LTARVSGYLVALYY
+238 LAASVSGYLVALYY

-267 RLGNRGLIRFGL
+267 RLGNRGLIRLGLMIVSGGL
-279 IVVSSGLWIMF
+279 IMMF
-290 SANDLHYLRL
+290 IAEDVMFLRL
-300 GMVLM
+300 GMILM

-319 TPRRFTEDLAT
+319 TPRRFKEDLAT

-337 GVAYGGGML
+337 GIAYGGGMI

-356 MFDLSIFYPVVLAA
+356 VFDPSIFYPLVLVVVVL
-370 IILMLIVSEI
+370 MIVLSEI
-380 YNILT
+380 YNIKT
-385 PVGQTKGQSI
+385 PSI
-395 DTR
+395 GNGH

>member
-1 MNFSTLT
+1 MNFSTST

-19 AFISLGLP
+19 GFISLGLP

-50 LILFITL
+50 FILFITL
-57 PLSALSSLMST
+57 PLSALSSLMSA
-68 HLGKQFGVGKVVC
+68 HLGEKYGVGKLAF
-81 ASAVLTS
+81 ASALLTS
-88 ISLLGISTVQAY
+88 SSLLGISTVTSY
-100 WALLLF
+100 WGLILF

-135 WLHGCWAIG
+135 WLHGCWAVG
-144 ATIGPALMTRIIS
+144 ATIGPALMTRVIS
-157 ASGTWSKAYLS
+157 TSGAWSMGYLS
-168 LGGAQFAIAVMLLVS
+168 LGSAQFVIALILLFS
-183 LGFWFQDDPEARRA
+183 LGFWLHDDHETRNKP
-197 NQKRS
+197 KTRS
-202 AFDWRMLLG
+202 AFDSRMLFG

-220 VELSIGLW
+220 AELSIGLW

-238 LTARVSGYLVALYY
+238 LAASVSGYLVALYY

-267 RLGNRGLIRFGL
+267 RLGNRGLIRLGL
-279 IVVSSGLWIMF
+279 FIVSGGLLLMF
-290 SANDLHYLRL
+290 VAEDVMFLRL
-300 GMVLM
+300 GMILM

-319 TPRRFTEDLAT
+319 TPRRFKEDLAT

-337 GVAYGGGML
+337 GIAYGGGMI

-356 MFDLSIFYPVVLAA
+356 LFDLSIFYPLILVVIVLM
-370 IILMLIVSEI
+370 IILSEL
-380 YNILT
+380 YNIKT
-385 PVGQTKGQSI
+385 PSI
-395 DTR
+395 GNGH

>member
-1 MNFSTLT
+1 MNFSTST

-19 AFISLGLP
+19 GFISLGLP

-50 LILFITL
+50 FILFITL
-57 PLSALSSLMST
+57 PLSALSSLMSA
-68 HLGKQFGVGKVVC
+68 HLGEKYGVGKVAF
-81 ASAVLTS
+81 ASALLTS
-88 ISLLGISTVQAY
+88 SSLLGISTVQSY
-100 WALLLF
+100 WGLILF

-135 WLHGCWAIG
+135 WLHGCWAVG
-144 ATIGPALMTRIIS
+144 ATIGPALMTRVIS
-157 ASGTWSKAYLS
+157 TSGAWSMGYLS
-168 LGGAQFAIAVMLLVS
+168 LGSAQFVIAIILLLS
-183 LGFWFQDDPEARRA
+183 LGFWLHDDHETRNKP
-197 NQKRS
+197 KTRS
-202 AFDWRMLLG
+202 AFDLRMLFG

-238 LTARVSGYLVALYY
+238 LAASVSGYLVALYY

-258 RFLSGFVAV
+258 RFMSGFVAI
-267 RLGNRGLIRFGL
+267 RLGNRGLIRLGLMIVSGGL
-279 IVVSSGLWIMF
+279 IMMF
-290 SANDLHYLRL
+290 VAEEVMFLRL
-300 GMVLM
+300 GMILM

-319 TPRRFTEDLAT
+319 TPRRFKEDLAT

-337 GVAYGGGML
+337 GIAYGGGMI

-356 MFDLSIFYPVVLAA
+356 VFDLSIFYPLVLVVVVL
-370 IILMLIVSEI
+370 MIVLSEI
-380 YNILT
+380 YNIKT
-385 PVGQTKGQSI
+385 PSIGKGH
-395 DTR
+395 

>member
-1 MNFSTLT
+1 MNFSTST

-19 AFISLGLP
+19 GFISLGLP

-50 LILFITL
+50 FILFITL
-57 PLSALSSLMST
+57 PLSALSSLMSA
-68 HLGKQFGVGKVVC
+68 HLGEKYGVGKLAF
-81 ASAVLTS
+81 ASALLTS
-88 ISLLGISTVQAY
+88 SSLLGISTVTSY
-100 WALLLF
+100 WGLILF
-106 SIGLGIGQGAVDAL
+106 SVGLGIGQGAVDAL

-135 WLHGCWAIG
+135 WLHGCWAVG
-144 ATIGPALMTRIIS
+144 ATIGPALMTRVIS
-157 ASGTWSKAYLS
+157 TSGAWSMGYLS
-168 LGGAQFAIAVMLLVS
+168 LGSAQFVIAIILLLS
-183 LGFWFQDDPEARRA
+183 LGFWLHDDHETRNKP
-197 NQKRS
+197 KTRS
-202 AFDWRMLLG
+202 AFDSRMLFG

-220 VELSIGLW
+220 AELSIGLW

-238 LTARVSGYLVALYY
+238 LAASVSGYLVALYY

-267 RLGNRGLIRFGL
+267 RLGNRGLIRLGLMIVSGGL
-279 IVVSSGLWIMF
+279 IMMF
-290 SANDLHYLRL
+290 VAEEVMLLRL
-300 GMVLM
+300 GMILM

-319 TPRRFTEDLAT
+319 TPRRFKEDLAT

-337 GVAYGGGML
+337 GIAYGGGMI

-356 MFDLSIFYPVVLAA
+356 VFDLSIFYPLVLVVIVLM
-370 IILMLIVSEI
+370 IILSEL
-380 YNILT
+380 YNIKT
-385 PVGQTKGQSI
+385 PSI
-395 DTR
+395 GNGH

>member
-1 MNFSTLT
+1 MNFSTST

-19 AFISLGLP
+19 GFISLGLP

-50 LILFITL
+50 FILFITL
-57 PLSALSSLMST
+57 PLSALSSLMSA
-68 HLGKQFGVGKVVC
+68 HLGEKYGVGKLAF
-81 ASAVLTS
+81 ASALLTS
-88 ISLLGISTVQAY
+88 SSLLGISTVTSY
-100 WALLLF
+100 WGLILF
-106 SIGLGIGQGAVDAL
+106 SVGLGIGQGAVDAL

-135 WLHGCWAIG
+135 WLHGCWAVG
-144 ATIGPALMTRIIS
+144 ATIGPALMTRVIS
-157 ASGTWSKAYLS
+157 TSGAWSMGYLS
-168 LGGAQFAIAVMLLVS
+168 LGSAQFVIAIILLLS
-183 LGFWFQDDPEARRA
+183 LGFWLHDDHETRNKP
-197 NQKRS
+197 KTRS
-202 AFDWRMLLG
+202 AFDSRMLFG

-220 VELSIGLW
+220 AELSIGLW

-238 LTARVSGYLVALYY
+238 LAASVSGYLVALYY

-267 RLGNRGLIRFGL
+267 RLGNRGLIRLGLMIVSGGL
-279 IVVSSGLWIMF
+279 IMMF
-290 SANDLHYLRL
+290 VAEDVMFLRL
-300 GMVLM
+300 GMILM

-319 TPRRFTEDLAT
+319 TPRRFKEDLAT

-337 GVAYGGGML
+337 GIAYGGGMI

-356 MFDLSIFYPVVLAA
+356 VFDLSIFYPLVLVVVVL
-370 IILMLIVSEI
+370 MIVLSEI
-380 YNILT
+380 YNIKT
-385 PVGQTKGQSI
+385 PSI
-395 DTR
+395 GNGH

>member
-19 AFISLGLP
+19 GFISLGLP

-50 LILFITL
+50 FILFITL
-57 PLSALSSLMST
+57 PLSALSSLMSAQ
-68 HLGKQFGVGKVVC
+68 LGEKFGVGKIAFV
-81 ASAVLTS
+81 SALLTS
-88 ISLLGISTVQAY
+88 SSLLGISTVRTY
-100 WALLLF
+100 WGLILF

-120 LNAYVAKHYNARHMS
+120 LNAYVAKHFNARHMS
-135 WLHGCWAIG
+135 WLHACWALG
-144 ATIGPALMTRIIS
+144 ATIGPALMTRVIS
-157 ASGTWSKAYLS
+157 TSGAWSMGYLS
-168 LGGAQFAIAVMLLVS
+168 LGSAQLVIAAILLLS
-183 LGFWFQDDPEARRA
+183 LGFWLHDDPVAR
-197 NQKRS
+197 NKQKIRS
-202 AFDWRMLLG
+202 AFDKRMLFG

-220 VELSIGLW
+220 AELSIGLW
-228 SNSYLIEKMG
+228 SNSFLIEKMG
-238 LTARVSGYLVALYY
+238 LAASVSGYLVALYY

-267 RLGNRGLIRFGL
+267 RLGNRGLIRLGL
-279 IVVSSGLWIMF
+279 VVVSSGLLMMYVTHDIVF
-290 SANDLHYLRL
+290 LRL
-300 GMVLM
+300 GMILM

-319 TPRRFTEDLAT
+319 TPRRFKEDAAT

-337 GVAYGGGML
+337 GIAYGGGMI

-356 MFDLSIFYPVVLAA
+356 VFDLSIFYPLVLGVVVLM
-370 IILMLIVSEI
+370 IILSEI
-380 YNILT
+380 YNIKT
-385 PVGQTKGQSI
+385 PSIGKGH
-395 DTR
+395 

>member
-1 MNFSTLT
+1 MNFSTST

-19 AFISLGLP
+19 GFISLGLP

-50 LILFITL
+50 FILFITL
-57 PLSALSSLMST
+57 PLSALSSLMSA
-68 HLGKQFGVGKVVC
+68 HLGEKYGVGKLAF
-81 ASAVLTS
+81 ASALLTS
-88 ISLLGISTVQAY
+88 SSLLGISTVTSY
-100 WALLLF
+100 WGLILF
-106 SIGLGIGQGAVDAL
+106 SVGLGIGQGAVDAL

-135 WLHGCWAIG
+135 WLHGCWAVG
-144 ATIGPALMTRIIS
+144 ATIGPALMTRVIS
-157 ASGTWSKAYLS
+157 TSGAWSMGYLS
-168 LGGAQFAIAVMLLVS
+168 LGSAQFVIALILLFS
-183 LGFWFQDDPEARRA
+183 LGFWLHDDHETRNKP
-197 NQKRS
+197 KTRS
-202 AFDWRMLLG
+202 AFDMRMLFG

-220 VELSIGLW
+220 AELSIGLW

-238 LTARVSGYLVALYY
+238 LAASVSGYLVALYY

-267 RLGNRGLIRFGL
+267 RLGNRGLIRLGLMIVSGGL
-279 IVVSSGLWIMF
+279 IMMF
-290 SANDLHYLRL
+290 VAEDVMFLRL
-300 GMVLM
+300 GMILM

-319 TPRRFTEDLAT
+319 TPRRFKEDLAT

-337 GVAYGGGML
+337 GIAYGGGMI

-356 MFDLSIFYPVVLAA
+356 LFDLSIFYPLVLVVVVL
-370 IILMLIVSEI
+370 MIVLSEI
-380 YNILT
+380 YNIKT
-385 PVGQTKGQSI
+385 PSI
-395 DTR
+395 GNGH

>member
-1 MNFSTLT
+1 MNFSTST

-19 AFISLGLP
+19 GFISLGLP

-50 LILFITL
+50 FILFITL
-57 PLSALSSLMST
+57 PLSALSSLMSA
-68 HLGKQFGVGKVVC
+68 HLGEKYGVGKLAF
-81 ASAVLTS
+81 ASALLTS
-88 ISLLGISTVQAY
+88 SSLLGISTVTSY
-100 WALLLF
+100 WGLILF
-106 SIGLGIGQGAVDAL
+106 SVGLGIGQGAVDAL

-135 WLHGCWAIG
+135 WLHGCWAVG
-144 ATIGPALMTRIIS
+144 ATIGPALMTRVIS
-157 ASGTWSKAYLS
+157 TSGAWSMGYLS
-168 LGGAQFAIAVMLLVS
+168 LGSAQFVIALILLFS
-183 LGFWFQDDPEARRA
+183 LGFWLHDDHETRNKP
-197 NQKRS
+197 KTRS
-202 AFDWRMLLG
+202 AFDSRMLFG

-220 VELSIGLW
+220 AELSIGLW

-238 LTARVSGYLVALYY
+238 LAASVSGYLVALYY

-267 RLGNRGLIRFGL
+267 RLGNRGLIRLGLMIVSGGL
-279 IVVSSGLWIMF
+279 IMMF
-290 SANDLHYLRL
+290 VAEDVMFLRL
-300 GMVLM
+300 GMILM

-319 TPRRFTEDLAT
+319 TPRRFKEDLAT

-337 GVAYGGGML
+337 GIAYGGGMI

-356 MFDLSIFYPVVLAA
+356 VFDLSIFYPLVLGVVVL
-370 IILMLIVSEI
+370 MIVLSEI
-380 YNILT
+380 YNIKT
-385 PVGQTKGQSI
+385 PSIGKGH
-395 DTR
+395 

>member
-1 MNFSTLT
+1 MNFSTST

-19 AFISLGLP
+19 GFISLGLP

-39 LDFGVP
+39 VDFGVP

-50 LILFITL
+50 FILFITL
-57 PLSALSSLMST
+57 PLSAVSSLMSA
-68 HLGKQFGVGKVVC
+68 HLGEKYGVGKLAF
-81 ASAVLTS
+81 ASALLTS
-88 ISLLGISTVQAY
+88 SSLLGISTVQSY
-100 WALLLF
+100 LGLILF

-135 WLHGCWAIG
+135 WLHGCWAVG
-144 ATIGPALMTRIIS
+144 ATIGPALMTRVIS
-157 ASGTWSKAYLS
+157 TSGAWSMGYLS
-168 LGGAQFAIAVMLLVS
+168 LGSAQLVIAIILLLS
-183 LGFWFQDDPEARRA
+183 LGFWLHDDPETR
-197 NQKRS
+197 NKTKVRS
-202 AFDWRMLLG
+202 AFDLRMLFG

-220 VELSIGLW
+220 AELSIGLW

-238 LTARVSGYLVALYY
+238 LAASVSGYLVALYY

-267 RLGNRGLIRFGL
+267 RLGNRGLIRLGLMIVSGGL
-279 IVVSSGLWIMF
+279 IMMF
-290 SANDLHYLRL
+290 AAEDVIFLRL
-300 GMVLM
+300 GMILM

-319 TPRRFTEDLAT
+319 TPRRFKEDLAT

-337 GVAYGGGML
+337 GIAYGGGMI

-356 MFDLSIFYPVVLAA
+356 LFDLSIFYPLVLVVVVLM
-370 IILMLIVSEI
+370 IILSEL
-380 YNILT
+380 YNIKT
-385 PVGQTKGQSI
+385 PSI
-395 DTR
+395 GNGH